1 MQYQYFEPLS
11 KAWRRMV
18 KALFKPFDIGKW
30 FAVGFTAFLANL
42 MEFGNGGGQGKKG
55 GGGFED
61 FSLHDFFSLPEIMNN
76 WILDNP
82 GWFTFIISM
91 IILVF
96 IIVIVLTWV
105 GSRGKFM
112 FLDNVIHDRK
122 LVKAPWKEF
131 KTQGDS
137 LFLWRLVYLFVVLF
151 IFGFYIWF
159 CYSTLQEMYFD
170 YASDGMLITYGIFMG
185 LGLILMFI
193 ISGYI
198 GLFLN
203 DFVVPI
209 MYKKGQ
215 KSMVAWGHF
224 MVLFSKARGYFLLYG
239 LFALFLFICVV
250 ILVVL
255 FGLFTCCIGFVLL
268 VLPYIGSVIT
278 LPISYTFRAFSI
290 EFLEQ
295 AGPDYQFFPATSS
308 AIDNNPESENNI
320 E

>member
-1 MQYQYFEPLS
+1 MQVKYFDPLS
-11 KAWRRMV
+11 RAWGRMT

-30 FAVGFTAFLANL
+30 FAVGFTAFLAHL
-42 MEFGNGGGQGKKG
+42 MEYGNGGGGNGDKG
-55 GGGFED
+55 GRFSD
-61 FSLHDFFSLPEIMNN
+61 FSMHDFFSIPEMISN
-76 WILDNP
+76 WMLDNP
-82 GWFTFIISM
+82 GLASLIIFL

-96 IIVIVLTWV
+96 IIVIVLTWI

-112 FLDNVIHDRK
+112 FLDNVVHDRK
-122 LVKAPWKEF
+122 LVKAPWNEF
-131 KTQGDS
+131 NVQGDS
-137 LFLWRLVYLFVVLF
+137 LFLWRLVYFFVILF

-170 YASDGMLITYGIFMG
+170 YASNEALITYAIFMG
-185 LGLILMFI
+185 LGLLLMFI
-193 ISGYI
+193 ITAYI

-203 DFVVPI
+203 DFIVPI

-224 MVLFSKARGYFLLYG
+224 MALFSKARGYFLLYG
-239 LFALFLFICVV
+239 LLVLLLFICVV

-255 FGLFTCCIGFVLL
+255 FGILTCCIGFILL
-268 VLPYIGSVIT
+268 ILPYIGSVIT

-295 AGPDYQFFPATSS
+295 FGPDYKFFPEEKTSTEI
-308 AIDNNPESENNI
+308 APEADI
-320 E
+320 